1 MTKEELED
9 LKSDAKRESK
19 IFCINNQIYTAN
31 ELDGVDWKNTSYE
44 ELAACLCDI
53 PNDLVIKEFDDY
65 PDLKLTLGDLS
76 ETLQDIIKCGISRAP
91 YWKEHWTR

>member
-1 MTKEELED
+1 MTKYELED

-31 ELDGVDWKNTSYE
+31 ELDGVDWENTSYE

-53 PNDLVIKEFDDY
+53 PNDLVIKEFDDQ
-65 PDLKLTLGDLS
+65 PNLTLGDLS
-76 ETLQDIIKCGISRAP
+76 ETLQDCLRYGIAHADFWREN
-91 YWKEHWTR
+91 WVF